1 MRFKNIFMSIRYKI
15 MIIFVLIVIVPVII
29 IAIYYDYTSYK
40 NMKENVE
47 LLSNKIVEQTSLGIN
62 YRMKMLEK
70 DLHMSVNNQDIL
82 DILMNMNNYDAI
94 EVTFEKEKLNK
105 YFDTIIYNTPY
116 LDSIVIDL
124 YDSETLI
131 YGKEKQQ
138 ESSRDRIDFLT
149 GGKFY
154 SNYNF
159 YYR

>member
-1 MRFKNIFMSIRYKI
+1 
-15 MIIFVLIVIVPVII
+15 
-29 IAIYYDYTSYK
+29 
-40 NMKENVE
+40 
-47 LLSNKIVEQTSLGIN
+47 
-62 YRMKMLEK
+62 
-70 DLHMSVNNQDIL
+70 MSVNNQDIL

-154 SNYNF
+154 STKEYKEITSNKNKPVWISSIYDDDNKI
-159 YYR
+159 YLVK